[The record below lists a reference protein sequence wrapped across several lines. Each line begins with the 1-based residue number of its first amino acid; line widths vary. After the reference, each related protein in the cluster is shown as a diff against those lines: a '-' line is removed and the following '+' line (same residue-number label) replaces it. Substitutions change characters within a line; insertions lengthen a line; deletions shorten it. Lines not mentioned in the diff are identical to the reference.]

1 MEILEKLYLVL
12 MVLTMIVLLSYLTN
26 FIVDY
31 VFLRK
36 NYKKVLERGYTF
48 KFEMFDCEYRLISKY
63 LNVAIGSFE
72 IIDIEEKITIIKIK
86 NNYFSFDGSN
96 LTFLFNSVNCIEDK
110 ALSYL
115 KNLKEENEQND
126 I

>member
-12 MVLTMIVLLSYLTN
+12 LVLLMILVLSYVTSL
-26 FIVDY
+26 IIDY

-36 NYKKVLERGYTF
+36 NYKKVLERGYTLKYE
-48 KFEMFDCEYRLISKY
+48 KFYFDYKIICEF

-72 IIDIEEKITIIKIK
+72 IVYVDEQESILKIK
-86 NNYFSFDGSN
+86 NNYFVFTGCD
-96 LTFLFNSVNCIEDK
+96 LTFLFNEVNIIEKKIEFYTNDM
-110 ALSYL
+110 
-115 KNLKEENEQND
+115 EEKNEQND